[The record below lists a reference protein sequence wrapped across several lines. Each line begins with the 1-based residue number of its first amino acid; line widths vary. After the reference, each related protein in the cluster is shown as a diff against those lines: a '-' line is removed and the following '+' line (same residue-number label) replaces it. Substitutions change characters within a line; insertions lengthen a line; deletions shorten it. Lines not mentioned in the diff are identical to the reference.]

1 MKKLNIGLLAL
12 LFIALITVGATT
24 GISGPKTIWGKISD
38 TVARAIRIDSA
49 THVIETIEHEHSKI
63 HSGSSYVC
71 TDVQHVDAT
80 TQKWMVLTPD
90 STEYAHMLFSA
101 ACTGEM
107 QMDVTEHS
115 DSTGTTVLFIA
126 NRRRIIPT
134 TSASVVVFRGVTGGS
149 TDGTIT
155 LFSKRVGATDAT
167 VEFISS
173 FGNSRGANEFIL
185 NPNTKYVVK
194 VTTYRDVY
202 VTLDLNW
209 YEHINKD

>member
-134 TSASVVVFRGVTGGS
+134 TSASVVVFRGVTGGTIDLATGTLVAYAYKAPLESVPLLLS
-149 TDGTIT
+149 TSDTIDI
-155 LFSKRVGATDAT
+155 KATTDIAD
-167 VEFISS
+167 VNISS
-173 FGNSRGANEFIL
+173 GVIEVNVLVMSTAASGF
-185 NPNTKYVVK
+185 PQ
-194 VTTYRDVY
+194 
-202 VTLDLNW
+202 
-209 YEHINKD
+209 